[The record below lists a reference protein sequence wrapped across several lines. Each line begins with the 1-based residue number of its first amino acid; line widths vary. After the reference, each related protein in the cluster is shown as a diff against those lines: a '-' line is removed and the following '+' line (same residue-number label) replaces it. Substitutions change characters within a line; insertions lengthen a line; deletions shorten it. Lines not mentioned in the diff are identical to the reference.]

1 MILSN
6 KEGDENGLQVTQ
18 IIQKGGFSVVFKC
31 NINDFC
37 FCVKQLK
44 TKYEELNTN
53 EKKAEKTC
61 LEREIKNMDILKGKR
76 GFLDFYGGYV
86 YKNNIFLCM
95 EFCELGD
102 LEDYLKK
109 EDVSAIYNYF
119 CADILDILKILRE
132 NKITHRDIKP
142 ANFLVK
148 KINNSPTL
156 KLADF
161 GVSSE
166 TQGPENDKNLK
177 SEAKCGCY
185 TYKSPVFKNFYI
197 NQKEKNTNPN
207 ASNFY
212 NAYNEDL
219 FSAACIMYKMK
230 NKNNPNFC
238 SIVTSTKNKE
248 EILEKFKED
257 IKAFKKYFDTED
269 FKGNENAI
277 YNKIFLKFKDK
288 NDNNTIEINEFNEE
302 PNTNN

>member
-44 TKYEELNTN
+44 TKYEELNTK

-95 EFCELGD
+95 EYCELGD

-109 EDVSAIYNYF
+109 EDVNAIYNYF

-148 KINNSPTL
+148 KTNNSTTL

-161 GVSSE
+161 GHSSE
-166 TQGPENDKNLK
+166 AQDSEETDKNLESK
-177 SEAKCGCY
+177 AFCGCY
-185 TYKSPVFKNFYI
+185 AYKSHVFKNLYI
-197 NQKEKNTNPN
+197 TQNEINTNLN
-207 ASNFY
+207 ASNSY

-219 FSAACIMYKMK
+219 FSAACIMYMMK
-230 NKNNPNFC
+230 NKENPDFC
-238 SIVTSTKNKE
+238 SILTSSDNE
-248 EILEKFKED
+248 ED
-257 IKAFKKYFDTED
+257 ILDEFKKDIEAFNKYFDSED
-269 FKGNENAI
+269 FLNNKEKL
-277 YNKIFLKFKDK
+277 YNKIFWKFKDK
-288 NDNNTIEINEFNEE
+288 NDNNIIEINEFIEE
-302 PNTNN
+302 LNT